1 MYRARLVRRILFVA
15 GTVAVVIVATATP
28 VFAHAVLL
36 QTSPTAGQVLL
47 KPPREV
53 TLRYN
58 EPVEASLGAVRLF
71 DSQGR
76 RIDTGATTKPSAQ
89 VVAVPIRTTLPDGA
103 YVVTWRVISA
113 DSHPVQGSFTFQV
126 GTSANA
132 TAPAVQALAGNLL
145 SKSGGSRTV
154 GVIYGVARWLVFA
167 ALALL
172 IGSVAFVVLIWRD
185 GARARRVRM
194 LVWTSWST
202 LLVATIAS
210 FLLEGPY
217 GAGLGL
223 SAAWKPSLIS
233 DVLDTHFGHV
243 LVVRLVLLAVAF
255 PLLRQL
261 FRIPADDTTP
271 AGRSTWWQ
279 ASAAGVAAGVILT
292 VSLAGH
298 ADVGAFVP
306 IAVVADALHLSAMS
320 LWVGGLVVLAVAA
333 LALCDL
339 DELDVI
345 VPRFSQLALGCVCAL
360 IVTGAYQT
368 WRQVGGLEAFK
379 RTDFGQLLTVK
390 LAIFLLLLIVA
401 TRSRS
406 ITNYFFRRQAPE
418 QELLPVVSGGADD
431 SFLETA
437 SSEPEQ
443 LDDEPDEDFDEDF
456 ERRTLRRMVAFE
468 VVLAVAILAVSA
480 LLVNAQPGR
489 TALKTLAFSG
499 GSTGLTLKS
508 DRVWVDLTFAP
519 GSVGANDIHINT
531 LLASGGTTTPL
542 DFKLTLDQ
550 PSKGIA
556 PLDIPAIRAGPGHY
570 IATGVTIPLAGQWR
584 VTARVL
590 LTPIDEATVVGTVT
604 IR

>member
-1 MYRARLVRRILFVA
+1 M
-15 GTVAVVIVATATP
+15 
-28 VFAHAVLL
+28 
-36 QTSPTAGQVLL
+36 
-47 KPPREV
+47 
-53 TLRYN
+53 
-58 EPVEASLGAVRLF
+58 
-71 DSQGR
+71 
-76 RIDTGATTKPSAQ
+76 
-89 VVAVPIRTTLPDGA
+89 PDGA

-320 LWVGGLVVLAVAA
+320 LWVGDSSSSRSRLWRCATSTSLT
-333 LALCDL
+333 
-339 DELDVI
+339 VI

-437 SSEPEQ
+437 SSEPEHTR
-443 LDDEPDEDFDEDF
+443 
-456 ERRTLRRMVAFE
+456 RRTR
-468 VVLAVAILAVSA
+468 
-480 LLVNAQPGR
+480 
-489 TALKTLAFSG
+489 
-499 GSTGLTLKS
+499 
-508 DRVWVDLTFAP
+508 
-519 GSVGANDIHINT
+519 
-531 LLASGGTTTPL
+531 
-542 DFKLTLDQ
+542 
-550 PSKGIA
+550 
-556 PLDIPAIRAGPGHY
+556 
-570 IATGVTIPLAGQWR
+570 
-584 VTARVL
+584 
-590 LTPIDEATVVGTVT
+590 
-604 IR
+604 

>member
-1 MYRARLVRRILFVA
+1 MYRARLVRRILFVV
-15 GTVAVVIVATATP
+15 GTVAVVIIATAAP

-47 KPPREV
+47 KPPRDV

-71 DSQGR
+71 DSRGR

-89 VVAVPIRTTLPDGA
+89 VVSVPIRTTLPDGA

-145 SKSGGSRTV
+145 SKTGGSRAV

-185 GARARRVRM
+185 GARARRVRA
-194 LVWTSWST
+194 LVWAGWTT
-202 LLVATIAS
+202 LVVATVAS

-223 SAAWKPSLIS
+223 TAAWKPSLIG

-243 LVVRLVLLAVAF
+243 LVVRLVLLAIAF
-255 PLLRQL
+255 PVLRHLLRT
-261 FRIPADDTTP
+261 PANDTTA
-271 AGRSTWWQ
+271 AGLSTRWR
-279 ASAAGVAAGVILT
+279 ASAAALAAGVILT

-306 IAVVADALHLSAMS
+306 IAVVADAVHLSAMS

-339 DELDVI
+339 DELDRV

-379 RTDFGQLLTVK
+379 HTDFGQLLIIK
-390 LAIFLLLLIVA
+390 LAIFVLLLIVA
-401 TRSRS
+401 ARSRS
-406 ITNYFFRRQAPE
+406 ITNYFFRRPAPE
-418 QELLPVVSGGADD
+418 PELLPVVAGGADD
-431 SFLETA
+431 FIPDTPA
-437 SSEPEQ
+437 GSEV

-456 ERRTLRRMVAFE
+456 ERRTLRRMVTFE

-508 DRVWVDLTFAP
+508 DKVWVDLTFAP
-519 GSVGANDIHINT
+519 GTVGTNDIHVNT
-531 LLASGGTTTPL
+531 LLASGGPTTPL

-556 PLDIPAIRAGPGHY
+556 PLDVPFIRAGPGHY

-590 LTPIDEATVVGTVT
+590 RTPIDEATVVGTVT

>member
-1 MYRARLVRRILFVA
+1 MYRACLVRRILFVA

-71 DSQGR
+71 DSRGR

-132 TAPAVQALAGNLL
+132 TAPAVQAFAGNLL
-145 SKSGGSRTV
+145 SKTGGSRAV

-194 LVWTSWST
+194 LVWAGWST
-202 LLVATIAS
+202 LVGVVV
-210 FLLEGPY
+210 LLEGPY

-223 SAAWKPSLIS
+223 SAAWKPSLIG

-243 LVVRLVLLAVAF
+243 LVVRLVLLAIAF
-255 PLLRQL
+255 PVLRHLLRT
-261 FRIPADDTTP
+261 PANDTTA
-271 AGRSTWWQ
+271 AGLSTRWR
-279 ASAAGVAAGVILT
+279 ASAAALAAGVILT

-306 IAVVADALHLSAMS
+306 IAVVADAVHLTAMS
-320 LWVGGLVVLAVAA
+320 LWVGGLVVLVVAA

-339 DELDVI
+339 DELDRI
-345 VPRFSQLALGCVCAL
+345 VPRFSQLALGMRVR
-360 IVTGAYQT
+360 AYRHRRLPDLATSRWPRSVQT
-368 WRQVGGLEAFK
+368 HRLRPTPHHQARDL
-379 RTDFGQLLTVK
+379 
-390 LAIFLLLLIVA
+390 LLLLIVA
-401 TRSRS
+401 ARSRS
-406 ITNYFFRRQAPE
+406 ITNYFFRRPAPE
-418 QELLPVVSGGADD
+418 PELLPVVAGGADD
-431 SFLETA
+431 FIPDTPA
-437 SSEPEQ
+437 GSEV

-456 ERRTLRRMVAFE
+456 ERRTLRRMVTFE

-508 DRVWVDLTFAP
+508 DKVWVDLTFAP
-519 GSVGANDIHINT
+519 GTVGTNDIHVNT
-531 LLASGGTTTPL
+531 LLASGGPTTPL

-556 PLDIPAIRAGPGHY
+556 PLDVPFIRAGPGHY

-590 LTPIDEATVVGTVT
+590 RTPIDEATVVGTVT